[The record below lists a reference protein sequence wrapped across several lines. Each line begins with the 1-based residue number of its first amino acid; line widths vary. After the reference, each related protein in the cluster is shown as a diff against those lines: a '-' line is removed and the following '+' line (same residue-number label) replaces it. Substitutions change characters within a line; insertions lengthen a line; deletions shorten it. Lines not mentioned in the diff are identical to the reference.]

1 MGGGIARRAPSRAG
15 FRGPVVAGKLDRM
28 TKPPEDAERSAAALP
43 GPVAWSARL
52 SWAAVLSFVPA
63 ALWLLVVLAPPLNH
77 DVAAIL
83 NFSDRWLGGDRLYRD
98 LIDVNPPLIFVLT
111 LLPAFIASWTP
122 LDGPQALLLCV
133 LLACGGSWRMALL
146 LRRGRAEGAV
156 ESALLDCAIPLA
168 MVIVGYDFA
177 QREHLMAVVAIPYA
191 LLAAR
196 RAEGL
201 ATSRRLALGIALFAA
216 LGFALKP
223 HFLAVPALIELVV
236 VVHRIGRLGRRTGL
250 RATLRDPVPW
260 LMAVVWCAYLASI
273 PLLFPDYFSYVVPL
287 VWSYYVD
294 LGVFTWW
301 NVLLASQL
309 GTSAIG
315 LAILLPLAFRRRSPV
330 RVQTLAAATGGAFL
344 SAWVQHKGW
353 SYHVAPV
360 LALGSLT
367 GMLMAACW
375 ADAALT
381 PARARASARSFAA
394 VLVGVLSVAV
404 AYGGEAPWRE
414 FDFRWDA
421 AGVITSEMRQ
431 YAYGERLLVLSPDV
445 FPVYPALNYA
455 RAQSTLRTMTLWL
468 LQGVYRHCT
477 APDAPRYRE
486 TWEMSRA
493 EFFVY
498 RTVAE
503 DFAAAP
509 PSVVLVARWP
519 GIPDCNGVFD
529 FIEYFRRHP
538 LFDEAFS
545 AYHLTAEAAGYQ
557 IFTRED

>member
-1 MGGGIARRAPSRAG
+1 
-15 FRGPVVAGKLDRM
+15 M
-28 TKPPEDAERSAAALP
+28 THRPDPEPRTVALP
-43 GPVAWSARL
+43 RPLSGSARL
-52 SWAAVLSFVPA
+52 SVAAVLSFLPA
-63 ALWLLVVLAPPLNH
+63 ALWLLVILAPPLNH

-83 NFSDRWLGGDRLYRD
+83 NFSERWLTGDRLYRD

-111 LLPAFIASWTP
+111 LIPAAIASWTP
-122 LDGPQALLLCV
+122 LDGPQALQLCMLV
-133 LLACGGSWRMALL
+133 ICGGAWRLSLLA
-146 LRRGRAEGAV
+146 RRGREEGVV
-156 ESALLDCAIPLA
+156 EAALLDCGIPLA

-196 RAEGL
+196 RAEGRPTGRLL
-201 ATSRRLALGIALFAA
+201 AFGIACFAA
-216 LGFALKP
+216 FGFALKP
-223 HFLAVPALIELVV
+223 HFLAAPALIEAVV
-236 VVHRIGRLGRRTGL
+236 LLHRMQQQGWRRGL
-250 RATLRDPVPW
+250 RTSLRDPVPW
-260 LMAVVWCAYLASI
+260 LMAGIWTAYLAAI
-273 PLLFPDYFSYVVPL
+273 PLFFADYFDYVVPL

-294 LGVFTWW
+294 LGVFTFW

-309 GTSAIG
+309 GTSALA
-315 LAILLPLAFRRRSPV
+315 LAILLPLAFRRRSRLV
-330 RVQTLAAATGGAFL
+330 VKVMAAATAGAFL

-360 LALGSLT
+360 LALGTLT
-367 GMLMAACW
+367 AMLMAACW
-375 ADAALT
+375 ADTALT
-381 PARARASARSFAA
+381 PARAAASARGFAA
-394 VLVGVLSVAV
+394 ALVGAVSVAV

-421 AGVITSEMRQ
+421 AGVITSEMRH
-431 YAYGERLLVLSPDV
+431 YAYGERLLVLSPDI

-477 APDAPRYRE
+477 APDAPRYHE

-509 PSVVLVARWP
+509 PSVVLVARNP

-538 LFDEAFS
+538 LFDAAFAS
-545 AYHLTAEAAGYQ
+545 YEPTAETVGYR
-557 IFTRED
+557 IFTRKD